1 MKCHSLLPLLVCL
14 LLNTAAAETA
24 FSLKTSHQNSFLPDS
39 ATFSITASSQNAAS
53 SASAQD
59 LKTPLPTSAAV
70 SITASSQ
77 NTESSA
83 SAQDLKTQ
91 DLKTLE
97 LQFQEKMLDLREKN
111 DKQADEL
118 REKTLATW
126 QNSLSI
132 WLGAVPTISL
142 IIGTLIP
149 WLMSRNIKRRIR
161 QEWEDTHAQLKAEAD
176 ETRIE
181 FNSILEEVKQIRA
194 DIQQVYQTA
203 SENANEIENHL
214 QKIKNFNQEK
224 SDSQEQKDAVQAAES
239 LKGNREIP
247 LAEQL
252 CAHAIV
258 LSAHAKSYAEH
269 EQAFYAWQVVLQ
281 LRPNNAQAIFNA
293 AYEARQ
299 AYKQGNRLQQSVWF
313 AHIEQ
318 GYQQGLELSPNN
330 YWAIN
335 NWGITLNDE
344 AQALAQNN
352 RFNEAWGKWNKAY
365 KLFGNALHI
374 KKDFHQAVYNW
385 MFSLINEFHAHK
397 QNQQDQ
403 AAQAKLKEAKKLAE
417 GFIQNHPQHAA
428 ELAYNLAC
436 VYALSG
442 SSADKVVEQLKLAAT
457 SSKPPSKT
465 DIEQEKDFDG
475 IRHSPAFQNWFKQTF
490 PE

>member
-1 MKCHSLLPLLVCL
+1 MKRHALLPLLVCL

-24 FSLKTSHQNSFLPDS
+24 VSLKTSHQNSFLPDS
-39 ATFSITASSQNAAS
+39 ATFSITAPSQNAAS

-77 NTESSA
+77 NTASSA
-83 SAQDLKTQ
+83 SAQ

-118 REKTLATW
+118 REKTLNAW
-126 QNSLSI
+126 QDSISMWLAIMPILSFI
-132 WLGAVPTISL
+132 
-142 IIGTLIP
+142 IP
-149 WLMSRNIKRRIR
+149 WVMSRNIKRRIR
-161 QEWEDTHAQLKAEAD
+161 QKWEDTHAQLKAEAD

-385 MFSLINEFHAHK
+385 MFSIMNESHSLK

-403 AAQAKLKEAKKLAE
+403 TAQAKLAEAQNLAE
-417 GFIQNHPQHAA
+417 DFIQNYPQHAA

-465 DIEQEKDFDG
+465 DIEQDKDFDS
-475 IRHSPAFQNWFKQTF
+475 IRYSPAFQNWFKQTF